1 MQFREREKGE
11 LHRKGQKDK
20 EEEMNI
26 KDIKEVGTAVY
37 DQLIIDTTG
46 R

>member
-11 LHRKGQKDK
+11 LRKGQKDK

-26 KDIKEVGTAVY
+26 KDINEVGSAVY
-37 DQLIIDTTG
+37 DQLIIDTTS